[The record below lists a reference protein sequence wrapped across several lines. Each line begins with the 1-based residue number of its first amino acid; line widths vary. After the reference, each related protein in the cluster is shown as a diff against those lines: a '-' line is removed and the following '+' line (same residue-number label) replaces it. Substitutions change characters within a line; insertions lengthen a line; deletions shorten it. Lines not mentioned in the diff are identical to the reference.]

1 MTRGAA
7 EPSPR
12 DLVIEPWHGMIG
24 QRLSRE
30 HEAGGSPKRIGV
42 TAMDM
47 QVRGSAKGG
56 VPAQTSELT
65 YSWLYE
71 QVQFRAD
78 LSIYPKPSQVE
89 KLSFRSG
96 LAAAC
101 VGLLVAAASPS
112 VIPPILAAVVASIC
126 LLIEVVGFLVGGVL
140 TAKREWR
147 QYAKPRLSHAEEMDG
162 EFNHW
167 RTLIES
173 LREFPRKQIEERLR
187 FVTALRQGMTER
199 MGLMYGGLQKLGPF
213 PVLAAL
219 YLQFRNWEWGDW
231 AGAFDVNLV
240 AGLLIF
246 SMVLMYVVGWLMVA
260 VRTRLDTCVSLLEA
274 ALQPD

>member
-1 MTRGAA
+1 
-7 EPSPR
+7 
-12 DLVIEPWHGMIG
+12 MIG
-24 QRLSRE
+24 RRLSRQQ
-30 HEAGGSPKRIGV
+30 EAGGSPKRIGV

-47 QVRGSAKGG
+47 QVRGSAEEG

-71 QVQFRAD
+71 QVQSRAD

-89 KLSFRSG
+89 KWSFRLG
-96 LAAAC
+96 LAAAG

-112 VIPPILAAVVASIC
+112 VIPLIQAAVVTSIC
-126 LLIEVVGFLVGGVL
+126 LLIEVGGFIVGGVL

-173 LREFPRKQIEERLR
+173 LREFPRNQREERLR

-199 MGLMYGGLQKLGPF
+199 MGLMYGGLQRLGPF
-213 PVLAAL
+213 PVLIAL
-219 YLQFRNWEWGDW
+219 YLQFRNWKWGDW

-240 AGLLIF
+240 GGLLIF
-246 SMVLMYVVGWLMVA
+246 AMILMYAVGWMLMGI
-260 VRTRLDTCVSLLEA
+260 RTRLDTYVNLLEA
-274 ALQPD
+274 ALRSE